1 MALRGKIAVQEN
13 ISIATEGTYVE
24 LVKVA
29 GKGIL
34 KGLAYGS
41 GTAQIDYF
49 LQMTLDGSV
58 SEIRLNELFISL
70 GSSSGGIWG
79 SADSGKGQLVLNLP
93 FQTGFTIKIRR
104 AASGTSYYGTILWAV
119 EE

>member
-13 ISIATEGTYVE
+13 INIATEGTYVE

-34 KGLAYGS
+34 KGLSYGS
-41 GTAQIDYF
+41 GSSQITHS

-58 SEIRLNELFISL
+58 SEISL
-70 GSSSGGIWG
+70 GELSRSLASTSGGIWG
-79 SADSGKGQLVLNLP
+79 TAGSDRGQLVLNLP

-104 AASGTSYYGTILWAV
+104 DSSGTSYYGTILWAV